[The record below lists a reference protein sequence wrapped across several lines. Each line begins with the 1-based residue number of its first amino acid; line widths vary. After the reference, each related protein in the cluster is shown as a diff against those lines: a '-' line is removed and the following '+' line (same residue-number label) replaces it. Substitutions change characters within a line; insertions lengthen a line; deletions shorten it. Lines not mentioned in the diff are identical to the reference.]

1 MFLFLIYIKLIL
13 YLLFENV
20 CMIFLKS
27 FEIFLKIFKC
37 LLLDCLKYL
46 YLDIIDDICKKKID
60 IFLLFKN
67 LFDIN

>member
-20 CMIFLKS
+20 CIIFLKS

-46 YLDIIDDICKKKID
+46 YLDIIDDICKKK
-60 IFLLFKN
+60 
-67 LFDIN
+67 

>member
-46 YLDIIDDICKKKID
+46 YLDIIDDICKKKNRYFFI
-60 IFLLFKN
+60 I
-67 LFDIN
+67 

>member
-1 MFLFLIYIKLIL
+1 MIL

-20 CMIFLKS
+20 CIIFLKS

-46 YLDIIDDICKKKID
+46 YLDIIDDICKKKIRYFF
-60 IFLLFKN
+60 I
-67 LFDIN
+67 I

>member
-20 CMIFLKS
+20 CVIFLKS

-46 YLDIIDDICKKKID
+46 YLDIIDDICKKKNRYFFI
-60 IFLLFKN
+60 I
-67 LFDIN
+67 